1 MRNDTEA
8 IVIWALP
15 DWPTWAHYEQA
26 WDGAA
31 LAPWRARLVALG
43 ADIQRTLLVDAP
55 LAPDAASAASPRS
68 RTAGRSPRSS

>member
-15 DWPTWAHYEQA
+15 GLATWAHFEQA

-55 LAPDAASAASPRS
+55 LARCGI
-68 RTAGRSPRSS
+68 GRQPSVEDRRPLSEIS